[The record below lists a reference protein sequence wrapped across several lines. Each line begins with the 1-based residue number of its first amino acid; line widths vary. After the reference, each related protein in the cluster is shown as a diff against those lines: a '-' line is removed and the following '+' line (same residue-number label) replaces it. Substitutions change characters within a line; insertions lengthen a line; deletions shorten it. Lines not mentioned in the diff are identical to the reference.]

1 MDVLLPFFRTNL
13 SRNHLDVGVA
23 TGYFPATALKLESD
37 SISRTDSFDGP
48 QHITL
53 VDIVDSSLETAK
65 ARIQKAAPGT
75 EIQCVQADVTAP
87 LPEALRGLKFDSIS
101 MFNLF
106 HCVPGGPRKMVAF
119 RTYSQVLSST
129 GTLYGCTLLANYYA
143 PNWFARQWALLF
155 ERQGAFHCWH
165 DTKEMYD
172 EALREAFEESETW
185 VVGYMLL
192 FKAKGPL
199 QKNGR
204 SMQDWNEYSAGYERK
219 TT

>member
-1 MDVLLPFFRTNL
+1 MSVLLPFFRTYL
-13 SRNHLDVGVA
+13 SRKHLDVGVA
-23 TGYFPATALKLESD
+23 SGYFPATALKLD
-37 SISRTDSFDGP
+37 SASTLRTDSFDAP

-75 EIQCVQADVTAP
+75 VVRCALADATAP
-87 LPEALRGLKFDSIS
+87 LPEALRGLTFDSIS

-106 HCVPGGPRKMVAF
+106 HCVPGGPGKTVAF
-119 RTYSQVLSST
+119 QTYSQVLSKT
-129 GTLYGCTLLANYYA
+129 GVLYGCTLLGHQYA
-143 PNWFARQWALLF
+143 PSWFARQWASIF
-155 ERQGAFHCWH
+155 ERQGAFHCWE

-192 FKAKGPL
+192 FKARGPRPL
-199 QKNGR
+199 LKNGVQGR
-204 SMQDWNEYSAGYERK
+204 L
-219 TT
+219 